1 MSVRTKLNY
10 GHAVPRVGCR
20 PAVTR
25 GHCLTWDR
33 KTNHTFT
40 SLCPGVHGVQG
51 DGSSSGG
58 AIWRLLAHG
67 QHRERGARDH
77 CSLCGDSGHPGA
89 QDSCQCPLDVGPE
102 PSWLVTGRIFPA
114 WFPSLS
120 WDGVGQAVQ
129 GKRAPDT
136 GTSSPGNSLK
146 DPISQEVLEQHAT
159 RLADMKVRLTLT
171 SVAKD
176 TEQSEHTH
184 AAGGSLHWEAA
195 LENNLEVPSKAEALP
210 ATHHSHP
217 RELWGHRPARSQ
229 HRCSGG
235 RKTNTVQLPVRLEGR
250 QISCGVIAC
259 GY

>member
-1 MSVRTKLNY
+1 MSVRTKLNH

-25 GHCLTWDR
+25 GHCLTWER
-33 KTNHTFT
+33 KTNNTFT

-146 DPISQEVLEQHAT
+146 DPISQEVLEQHAHQIGRHESEIDT
-159 RLADMKVRLTLT
+159 HQCCQRYRTVRTHTCCWWKPTLGG
-171 SVAKD
+171 SFG
-176 TEQSEHTH
+176 EQS
-184 AAGGSLHWEAA
+184 GSA
-195 LENNLEVPSKAEALP
+195 
-210 ATHHSHP
+210 
-217 RELWGHRPARSQ
+217 Q
-229 HRCSGG
+229 
-235 RKTNTVQLPVRLEGR
+235 
-250 QISCGVIAC
+250 
-259 GY
+259 